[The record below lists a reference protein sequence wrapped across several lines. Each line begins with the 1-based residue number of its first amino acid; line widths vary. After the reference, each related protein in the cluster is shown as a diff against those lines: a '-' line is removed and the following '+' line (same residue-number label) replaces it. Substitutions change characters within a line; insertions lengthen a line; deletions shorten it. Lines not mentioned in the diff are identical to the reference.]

1 MFNNRQYLRI
11 KFLTRHKYQENL
23 AGSDT
28 GWKVGGG
35 GGSKGKFCTHNK
47 RFLKNAL
54 LLCKKVGAMTPRC
67 PFVGGPAQGRRDRG
81 VWGVSHTPPQ

>member
-35 GGSKGKFCTHNK
+35 GGRWQGKILHPQQKIFEKCSI
-47 RFLKNAL
+47 AL
-54 LLCKKVGAMTPRC
+54 
-67 PFVGGPAQGRRDRG
+67 
-81 VWGVSHTPPQ
+81 